1 MPTDAARLN
10 DAPYPKRHEH
20 QCGTARGDHND
31 TAKQVRMS
39 TLFTT
44 SPDGTRI
51 AYERCGAGPA
61 LVLLHGGGN
70 SRQMWHEAGYVERLQ
85 GNFTVIPVDLR
96 GHGESDQPTE
106 PADYVIDKMLQ
117 DVLAVADACEAERFI
132 IWGFSFGSRIGR
144 YVASHSARVARIVL
158 MGATLGVGISN
169 EFRQYFAEFCA
180 HWPPILQ
187 AQRAGVLDLDSLS
200 QDDRELLQHT
210 NVAAQIAWGRAMLDW
225 PAVEP
230 IDFLCPALWV
240 VGSEDRMAMISAR
253 TYEPSL
259 PGSKV
264 QLLIVE
270 GLNHGQVF
278 AEIDKVFATILAF
291 TQS

>member
-1 MPTDAARLN
+1 MT
-10 DAPYPKRHEH
+10 
-20 QCGTARGDHND
+20 
-31 TAKQVRMS
+31 
-39 TLFTT
+39 TLFAN

-85 GNFTVIPVDLR
+85 DNFTVIPIDLR

-106 PADYVIDKMLQ
+106 PADYTIDKMLQ
-117 DVLAVADACEAERFI
+117 DILAVVDTCGVEHFI
-132 IWGFSFGSRIGR
+132 IWGFSFGSRVGR
-144 YVASHSARVARIVL
+144 YVATHSGRVARIVL

-169 EFRQYFAEFCA
+169 EFRHYFAEFCA

-187 AQRAGVLDLDSLS
+187 AQRGGVLDLDSLS
-200 QDDRELLQHT
+200 PDDRELLQHT
-210 NVAAQIAWGRAMLDW
+210 NVEAMMAWGRAMLDW

-230 IDFLCPALWV
+230 IDFLCPALWL

-253 TYEPSL
+253 AYASSL

-264 QLLIVE
+264 QLQIVE
-270 GLNHGQVF
+270 GLNHEQVF
-278 AEIDKVFATILAF
+278 EEIDRVLATMLAF

>member
-1 MPTDAARLN
+1 MT
-10 DAPYPKRHEH
+10 
-20 QCGTARGDHND
+20 
-31 TAKQVRMS
+31 

-44 SPDGTRI
+44 SPDDTRI

-70 SRQMWHEAGYVERLQ
+70 SRRMWHEAGYVERLQ
-85 GNFTVIPVDLR
+85 GNYTVIPIDLR
-96 GHGESDQPTE
+96 GHGESDQPTD
-106 PADYVIDKMLQ
+106 PAAYMIDKLLQ
-117 DVLAVADACEAERFI
+117 DVLAVVDACGVERFI
-132 IWGFSFGSRIGR
+132 IWGFSFGSRVGR
-144 YVASHSARVARIVL
+144 YVASRSARVARIVL

-187 AQRAGVLDLDSLS
+187 AQRTGVLDFDSLS
-200 QDDRELLQHT
+200 KDDRELLQHT
-210 NVAAQIAWGRAMLDW
+210 NVAAQMAWGQAMLDW

-230 IDFLCPALWV
+230 IDVLCPALWL

-253 TYEPSL
+253 TYEPLL
-259 PGSKV
+259 PGSQV
-264 QLLIVE
+264 QLQIVE

-278 AEIDKVFATILAF
+278 ADIDKVFETMLAF

>member
-1 MPTDAARLN
+1 MN
-10 DAPYPKRHEH
+10 
-20 QCGTARGDHND
+20 
-31 TAKQVRMS
+31 
-39 TLFTT
+39 TLFAN

-51 AYERCGAGPA
+51 AYERRGTGPA

-85 GNFTVIPVDLR
+85 HNFTVISLDLR

-106 PADYVIDKMLQ
+106 PADYAIEKMLQ
-117 DVLAVADACEAERFI
+117 DVLAVADACETERFM
-132 IWGFSFGSRIGR
+132 IWGFSFGSRVGR
-144 YVASHSARVARIVL
+144 YVAARSARVARIVL

-187 AQRAGVLDLDSLS
+187 AQRDGVLDLASLS
-200 QDDRELLQHT
+200 EDDRELLQHT
-210 NVAAQIAWGRAMLDW
+210 NVAAQMAWGRAMLDW

-230 IDFLCPALWV
+230 IDFLCPALWL
-240 VGSEDRMAMISAR
+240 VGSEDRMAMISAKA
-253 TYEPSL
+253 YEAAL

-264 QLLIVE
+264 RLQIVE

-278 AEIDKVFATILAF
+278 AEIDKVFATMLAF